1 MDAIERIEI
10 AVRAIVV
17 NSISEKNGSHWYLK
31 RSVFGVACGHEALL
45 EDIKKQIRHY
55 EPTNRDIHIRH
66 YYDKYL
72 YPEMPP
78 CWMVFESIS
87 FGTVSKIYKN
97 LCPSEF
103 MPIAKYFGLS
113 HPVLA
118 SWLHSISYVRNIC
131 AHHSRLW
138 NIECRV
144 KPMEA
149 NSFRIYMTPNNR
161 LYAQLVIMNIIL
173 RKISPGNSWVEKLKT
188 LCSEHSEIPIAEMGF
203 PDGWAEKGIWKS

>member
-10 AVRAIVV
+10 AVRALIV
-17 NSISEKNGSHWYLK
+17 NSVSENNGPHWYLK
-31 RSVFGVACGHEALL
+31 RSVFGVDCAHEAILD
-45 EDIKKQIRHY
+45 DIRHQIRHD
-55 EPTNRDIHIRH
+55 EPNSRDIHIRH
-66 YYDKYL
+66 YYDKYSD
-72 YPEMPP
+72 PEMPP
-78 CWMVFESIS
+78 CWMVFESVS

-97 LCPSEF
+97 LCPAAF

-113 HPVLA
+113 HNVLA

-131 AHHSRLW
+131 ADHSRLW

-173 RKISPGNSWVEKLKT
+173 RKISPGNSWVEKVKSL
-188 LCSEHSEIPIAEMGF
+188 LAEHPEISISEMGF
-203 PDGWAEKGIWKS
+203 PYGWMDKSVWKT